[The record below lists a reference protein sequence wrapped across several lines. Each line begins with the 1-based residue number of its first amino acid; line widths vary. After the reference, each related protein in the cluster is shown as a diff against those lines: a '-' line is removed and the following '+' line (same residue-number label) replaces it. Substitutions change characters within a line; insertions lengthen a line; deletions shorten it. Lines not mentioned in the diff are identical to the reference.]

1 MLIEDLWNG
10 QMDARLK
17 EKADSFREHLI
28 GGKKEDKIDEE
39 KVKRASII
47 ND

>member
-10 QMDARLK
+10 QMDERLK

-28 GGKKEDKIDEE
+28 GGEKENKVDETKI
-39 KVKRASII
+39 KRSGAI
-47 ND
+47 DD